1 MLARASEWRSLIFED
16 SSKEMIPLVVFGAGM
31 FGKDNV
37 KLKGHR
43 CGVVGKLLK
52 TLKKRDAEDHL
63 IAVTIDEFKASKIYS
78 FCSSGDVNIIN
89 TSGFKG
95 CSVLNCKQCRKVWQ
109 RDINAANNMMMISET
124 IWSGKERSDVF
135 KPAKAQSP

>member
-1 MLARASEWRSLIFED
+1 MEQLMLARAGKWRSLLFED

-43 CGVVGKLLK
+43 CGVVGKLFK
-52 TLKKRDAEDHL
+52 TLKKRGAEDHL
-63 IAVTIDEFKASKIYS
+63 IVVTIDEFKISKICS
-78 FCSSGDVNIIN
+78 FCSSDDVNIIS

-95 CSVLNCKQCRKVWQ
+95 CSVLTCKQCRKVWQ
-109 RDINAANNMMMISET
+109 RDMNAAN
-124 IWSGKERSDVF
+124 D
-135 KPAKAQSP
+135 